1 MFHPVPGGTERN
13 NRPNPSLPF
22 NWTWRS
28 VESSGV
34 NPSLAGGVFL
44 SHRRL
49 RQLPNLVMKRAT
61 SLSLLLS
68 RDTPWLKWW
77 QELILNWVASWS
89 TIGDLTVS
97 SADGEEYT
105 AWELPSDLDLKR
117 LELEELLSTPES
129 R

>member
-1 MFHPVPGGTERN
+1 
-13 NRPNPSLPF
+13 
-22 NWTWRS
+22 
-28 VESSGV
+28 
-34 NPSLAGGVFL
+34 
-44 SHRRL
+44 
-49 RQLPNLVMKRAT
+49 MKRAT

-77 QELILNWVASWS
+77 QELILDWVASWS

-117 LELEELLSTPES
+117 LELEELLSAPES